1 MSITA
6 RVTTTMGVVEWD
18 VKIASTVATI
28 LGTIAETSTAEGI
41 IVLVVAEV
49 LTVKVAREI
58 VEARDP
64 SKVDLDMEDKA
75 MEDQETGDKDTAR
88 LDTADQVTL
97 RLCLNLMSLKYRCS
111 QRPGQT

>member
-1 MSITA
+1 
-6 RVTTTMGVVEWD
+6 MGVVEWD

-41 IVLVVAEV
+41 LVLVVVEV

-64 SKVDLDMEDKA
+64 SKVDLD

-97 RLCLNLMSLKYRCS
+97 RLCLNLMSLKYLCS